1 MSDKPKF
8 DPWHRNGLIR
18 SAIGQ
23 ALYEEMAADPVVWLL
38 GEGCSR
44 KIHYDAPQIERD
56 FPDRVHTLPVS
67 EDANNG
73 FALGAALLGV
83 KPVVDI
89 ITADFI
95 YRAMD
100 SLANSLA
107 KLNFVQAKDE
117 PPKTILVR
125 AEFLTAGPTTS
136 ARPEALL
143 AHIPGLNVAIPST
156 PRDAYGMTRTALH
169 TPGVTVL
176 FEDRM
181 IADVLLKERPS
192 DCEPLDAVV
201 PFGKAAL
208 RRSHPDARLTIV
220 TYGLMRQVVEEALK
234 EVDAPLA
241 LIDLRW
247 IYPIDWEMIDAS
259 ARRTRRV
266 LIVEPDVQYG
276 GIGAEI
282 AAHLAEKDTGCVI
295 RRMGGRRGTLP
306 AAMTLHAQYMPTQE
320 QVSNAVQEMANV

>member
-1 MSDKPKF
+1 MTQKF

-18 SAIGQ
+18 NAIGQ
-23 ALYEEMAADPVVWLL
+23 ALYEEMALDPAVHLF
-38 GEGCSR
+38 GEGCDR
-44 KIHYDAPQIERD
+44 KVHYDAPLIERD
-56 FPDRVHTLPVS
+56 FSDRVHTCPIS
-67 EDANNG
+67 EDCNNG

-107 KLNFVQAKDE
+107 KLNFVQAKGE

-156 PRDAYGMTRTALH
+156 PRDAYGMTRTALR

-181 IADVLLKERPS
+181 IADALLKERPL

-201 PFGKAAL
+201 PFGEAAL
-208 RRSHPDARLTIV
+208 RRSHPEAGLTIV

-234 EVDAPLA
+234 EMDAPVA

-247 IYPIDWEMIDAS
+247 VYPVDWEMIEAS
-259 ARRTRRV
+259 ARKTRRV
-266 LIVEPDVQYG
+266 LIVEPDVQHG
-276 GIGAEI
+276 GVGAEI
-282 AAHLAEKDTGCVI
+282 AAHLAEKERGYAI

-306 AAMTLHAQYMPTQE
+306 SAMALHSDYMPTQA
-320 QVSNAVQEMANV
+320 QIVGAVWAMANV

>member
-1 MSDKPKF
+1 MSDKPF
-8 DPWHRNGLIR
+8 DPWFRNGLIR
-18 SAIGQ
+18 NAIGQ
-23 ALYEEMAADPVVWLL
+23 ALYEEMQEDPSVHLF
-38 GEGCSR
+38 GEGCGR
-44 KIHYDAPQIERD
+44 KVHYDAPMIERD
-56 FPDRVHTLPVS
+56 FLDRVHTLPIS

-73 FALGAALLGV
+73 FALGTALLGV

-107 KLNFVQAKDE
+107 KLNFVQAEGE

-125 AEFLTAGPTTS
+125 AEYLTAGPTTS

-143 AHIPGLNVAIPST
+143 AHIPGLNVAVPST

-169 TPGVTVL
+169 TPGVTIL
-176 FEDRM
+176 FEDRT
-181 IADVLLKERPS
+181 ISDALLKERPW

-201 PFGKAAL
+201 PFGEAAL
-208 RRSHPDARLTIV
+208 RRSHPDAGLTIV

-234 EVDAPLA
+234 GVDVPLA

-247 IYPIDWEMIDAS
+247 IYPVDWEMICTS

-276 GIGAEI
+276 GVGAEI
-282 AAHLAEKDTGCVI
+282 AAHLAEKNPGCVI
-295 RRMGGRRGTLP
+295 RRMGGLRGTLP

-320 QVSNAVQEMANV
+320 QISNAVREMANA